1 MVELNVEICGK
12 NEMPSPDDFYP
23 NSTEMPDAAGIDH
36 VIRFSVK
43 DYGQGIEK
51 ADMKKIFEPFRQASI
66 ETERVHGGTGL
77 GLA

>member
-1 MVELNVEICGK
+1 
-12 NEMPSPDDFYP
+12 
-23 NSTEMPDAAGIDH
+23 MPDATGIDH

-51 ADMKKIFEPFRQASI
+51 LDMKKIFEPFRQANI